1 MNNMSLDIMNKI
13 IPLDETY
20 EFVFVED
27 GVNIQHPVS
36 NYYMRLNDLSIN
48 LVINFK
54 WIKWGYYFLTS
65 IKEELDVLGSEYDV
79 KSLLSN
85 TIQDFGDMKENEK
98 IISIDDVIIKN
109 NLEFIGFIKKQI
121 DGDLVEFF
129 NENTKI
135 HMKMKINLRE
145 YLIMTNVLYPTLVK
159 WEEIVYF
166 DK

>member
-1 MNNMSLDIMNKI
+1 MSLDIMNKI
-13 IPLDETY
+13 IPLDKTY
-20 EFVFVED
+20 EFVED
-27 GVNIQHPVS
+27 VVNIRHPVS

-48 LVINFK
+48 FK
-54 WIKWGYYFLTS
+54 WIKWGYYFLNS
-65 IKEELDVLGSEYDV
+65 IKEELYVLGFEYDV

-85 TIQDFGDMKENEK
+85 TIQDFDDMKENEK

-109 NLEFIGFIKKQI
+109 NLEFIGFIKKHI
-121 DGDLVEFF
+121 DGDLTEFF

-159 WEEIVYF
+159 WEKIECPLI
-166 DK
+166 